1 MDKIAVVTDSTATI
15 PDRLVRELNIHIVPV
30 WLHWRGQT
38 FRDGV
43 DITPSQVYSRLRED
57 KHLPTTSSPSVG
69 DFLQL
74 YARLR
79 GRVEGILSIHLPP
92 TLSGVYNSALMA
104 SRSFEDMPIR
114 VMDCRTAAMGQGFV
128 VLEAARAAAK
138 GAGLAEVVRRAREIA
153 SRVDVLAALDTLEYL
168 YRGGH
173 VPVVA
178 ALIGSLIKINPILY
192 IKDGDVKVLEKP
204 RTKSRAVQRMMEVMR
219 ERVGSKLVHVAVMQ
233 ADALE
238 EAKRLRAEIASR
250 FNCAELF
257 ITEFTPVMGAHTG
270 PGLIGLAFWSEG
282 EV

>member
-1 MDKIAVVTDSTATI
+1 MSKIAIVTDSTATI
-15 PDRLVRELNIHIVPV
+15 PDKLVRELNIHVVPV

-38 FRDGV
+38 LRDGV

-79 GRVEGILSIHLPP
+79 GKVEGILSIHLPP
-92 TLSGVYNSALMA
+92 ALSGIYNAALMA
-104 SRSFEDMPIR
+104 SRSFGDVPIQ
-114 VMDCRTAAMGQGFV
+114 VVDCRTAAMGQGFV

-138 GAGLAEVVRRAREIA
+138 GAGLDEVERRAKEIA
-153 SRVDVLAALDTLEYL
+153 DRVDVLAVLDTLEYL
-168 YRGGH
+168 HRGGH
-173 VPVVA
+173 VPVVT
-178 ALIGSLIKINPILY
+178 ALVGSLLKINPILY
-192 IKDGDVKVLEKP
+192 IKEGGVNVLEKP
-204 RTKSRAVQRMMEVMR
+204 RTKTRAVRRMVEIMR
-219 ERVGSKLVHVAVMQ
+219 EKVGSKLAHVAVMQ

-238 EAKRLRAEIASR
+238 EAKRLEEEIASR

-270 PGLIGLAFWSEG
+270 PGVIGLAFWG
-282 EV
+282 EEV